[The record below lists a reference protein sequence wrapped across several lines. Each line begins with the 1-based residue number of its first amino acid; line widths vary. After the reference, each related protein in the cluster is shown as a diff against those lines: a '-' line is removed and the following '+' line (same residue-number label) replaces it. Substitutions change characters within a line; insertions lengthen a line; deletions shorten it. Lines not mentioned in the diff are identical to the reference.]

1 MRRDRLV
8 KLLSNNVANVTF
20 TKKFDGSRRKLRCTL
35 DRSRLPKKFAE
46 KLDSMEMT
54 PGILTAYDVENKGWR
69 SFYLNSIQKVERIE
83 EVA

>member
-46 KLDSMEMT
+46 KLDSM
-54 PGILTAYDVENKGWR
+54 
-69 SFYLNSIQKVERIE
+69 
-83 EVA
+83 